1 MQILQVNFKPLMLI
15 IRYLQKKY
23 TFGIITEISITEYVM
38 SFFTDA
44 FSYAF
49 MRNALIGGV
58 LISLCAGLL
67 GVCLVLKRF
76 SMIGDGLSHVGFGAL
91 AIGAAAGV
99 APLKVA
105 LPVVIIAAVFL
116 LRINESSRVNGDA
129 AIALLSTAS
138 LAVGIVVASLTGG
151 MNIDLNNYMFGSI
164 LAMKKEYVIICV
176 IMSAIAVLLYFV
188 MYHRIFATTFDET
201 FAKATGLKTGAYTA
215 VIAILTAV
223 VTVVGMQMMGALLM
237 SSFIIFPA
245 LTTMRICK
253 SFKSTV
259 IISSVL
265 AVVSFLTGLFISFM
279 LNTPAGATVV
289 LVDLVIFIFVTVF
302 SRIKTK

>member
-1 MQILQVNFKPLMLI
+1 
-15 IRYLQKKY
+15 
-23 TFGIITEISITEYVM
+23 M
-38 SFFTDA
+38 SFFSDV

-49 MRNALIGGV
+49 MRNALLGGT

-105 LPVVIIAAVFL
+105 IPVVIIAAVCL
-116 LRINESSRVNGDA
+116 LRINEKSRINADA
-129 AIALLSTAS
+129 AIALISTAS
-138 LAVGIVVASLTGG
+138 LAVGIVVASMTGG

-164 LAMKKEYVIICV
+164 LAMRSEYVVIC
-176 IMSAIAVLLYFV
+176 AVVAVFVAAFYFFL
-188 MYHRIFATTFDET
+188 YHRVFASSFDET
-201 FAKATGLKTGAYTA
+201 FAKATGIKTRLYSGAVA
-215 VIAILTAV
+215 VLTALI
-223 VTVVGMQMMGALLM
+223 TVVGMQMMGALLM

-245 LTTMRICK
+245 LTSMRLCK
-253 SFKSTV
+253 SFKGTV
-259 IISSVL
+259 ILSSFL
-265 AVVSFLTGLFISFM
+265 AVGGFLVGLFTSFA

-289 LVDLVIFIFVTVF
+289 LIDLLLYIIACGF
-302 SRIKTK
+302 RKA

>member
-1 MQILQVNFKPLMLI
+1 MEI
-15 IRYLQKKY
+15 I
-23 TFGIITEISITEYVM
+23 M
-38 SFFTDA
+38 SLFLDA
-44 FSYAF
+44 FSYTF

-105 LPVVIIAAVFL
+105 IPVVIIAAVCL
-116 LRINESSRVNGDA
+116 LRINESSRINGDA
-129 AIALLSTAS
+129 AIALISTAS
-138 LAVGIVVASLTGG
+138 LAVGIVTASLTGG

-164 LAMKKEYVIICV
+164 LAMKTQYVIIC
-176 IMSAIAVLLYFV
+176 AVVSVVAAMLYFV
-188 MYHRIFATTFDET
+188 MYHRIFATAFDET
-201 FAKATGLKTGAYTA
+201 FAKATGIKTGVYTAAIAVLTA
-215 VIAILTAV
+215 VI
-223 VTVVGMQMMGALLM
+223 TVIGMQMMGALLM

-245 LTTMRICK
+245 LTTMRVCK
-253 SFKSTV
+253 SFKGTV
-259 IISSVL
+259 LFSALTAVL
-265 AVVSFLTGLFISFM
+265 SFLIGLFVSFT

-289 LVDLVIFIFVTVF
+289 LVDLAIYLAVVLVSKI
-302 SRIKTK
+302 RRKQ

>member
-1 MQILQVNFKPLMLI
+1 
-15 IRYLQKKY
+15 
-23 TFGIITEISITEYVM
+23 M
-38 SFFTDA
+38 SLFIDA
-44 FSYAF
+44 FSYTF
-49 MRNALIGGV
+49 MRNALIGGA

-105 LPVVIIAAVFL
+105 IPVVIIAAVFL
-116 LRINESSRVNGDA
+116 LRLNESSKLSGDS

-138 LAVGIVVASLTGG
+138 LAVGIVVASLSGG

-164 LAMKKEYVIICV
+164 LAMKTEYVIICAV
-176 IMSAIAVLLYFV
+176 VCAVAVLLYLL

-201 FAKATGLKTGAYTA
+201 FAKATGVKTKIYTSVIAVLTA
-215 VIAILTAV
+215 VI
-223 VTVVGMQMMGALLM
+223 TVLGMQMMGALLM

-245 LTTMRICK
+245 LTTMRVCK
-253 SFKSTV
+253 SFKGTV
-259 IISSVL
+259 VFSCIL
-265 AVVSFLTGLFISFM
+265 AVLSFSAGLFISFA
-279 LNTPAGATVV
+279 LNTPAGATIV
-289 LVDLVIFIFVTVF
+289 LVDLVIYLFTVII
-302 SRIKTK
+302 SALKK